1 MNRTAVR
8 SLAAAAAF
16 AATAIALPAASA
28 AGTPASGTVTVT
40 AANAFLTRELQAG
53 IAEVPL
59 PAATGSY
66 TNTTGATATF
76 PVTGGNAVLA
86 RFYGSV
92 TLGGGLAFADA
103 RTGRIVCFHQVAF
116 GGDTQ
121 ALSAVPDG
129 GTAPVNLVD
138 LGANAVGSGLGVT
151 PETLTGDAV
160 IDPDGAAYLDHALN
174 TTFFTGGQSLGS
186 VAVSYTPAS

>member
-16 AATAIALPAASA
+16 AATAFALPAASA
-28 AGTPASGTVTVT
+28 AGTPASGTVAVT
-40 AANAFLTRELQAG
+40 ASNAFLTQALQSG
-53 IAEVPL
+53 IAAVPL

-66 TNTTGATATF
+66 DSSTGATATF

-121 ALSAVPDG
+121 SLSAVPDG
-129 GTAPVNLVD
+129 CTTPVTLFD
-138 LGANAVGSGLGVT
+138 LGDNTVGSG
-151 PETLTGDAV
+151 
-160 IDPDGAAYLDHALN
+160 
-174 TTFFTGGQSLGS
+174 S
-186 VAVSYTPAS
+186 ASCRRR